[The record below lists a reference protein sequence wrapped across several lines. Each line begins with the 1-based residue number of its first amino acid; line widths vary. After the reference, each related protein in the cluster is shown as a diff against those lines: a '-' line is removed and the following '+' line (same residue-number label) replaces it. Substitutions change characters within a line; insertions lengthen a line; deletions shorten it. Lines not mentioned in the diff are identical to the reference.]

1 MPNFAEA
8 MDFNNLTAA
17 FLFACGALVA
27 TASSTFHLGASV
39 LGSLCFAA
47 IRPIFGGESDVFA
60 FVGVSVCATVV
71 FRILHF
77 HVDRVLSEHDPS
89 AAHAASG

>member
-60 FVGVSVCATVV
+60 FVGVGVCAVGA
-71 FRILHF
+71 F
-77 HVDRVLSEHDPS
+77 SGGS
-89 AAHAASG
+89 AARLLPRGGGGAC